1 MKALLVDGYN
11 LVRRIYAA
19 VPGPQSGGEYGH
31 EPESPTL
38 ALAHIQGVIKSSV
51 SSLQRALRHHQPSHC
66 VAVFEQSGRTWRH
79 RLFPDYKKNRS
90 AMPEDL
96 TKAMPELKA
105 AFEHV
110 GVNSF
115 DKVGYEADDVIATM
129 ATKIAQNNGHIVILS
144 TDRNHCQLL
153 NDFVQVYD
161 HFGQRYLDRE
171 MVMQRFDVEPG
182 QLPFL
187 LALAGDSSLSIP
199 GIPSI
204 GLRTSARLVN
214 EYQGM
219 DRLLDASEEMPGKIG
234 SKLYNGKD
242 VARLGL
248 ELFTLKT
255 DIPLGINLNHFRFQ
269 HGL

>member
-1 MKALLVDGYN
+1 MKALLVDGFN

-19 VPGPQSGGEYGH
+19 VPAPRPEH
-31 EPESPTL
+31 ETEHPNSANHASL
-38 ALAHIQGVIKSSV
+38 SHIQGVIRSSV

-96 TKAMPELKA
+96 AKSMPELKA
-105 AFEHV
+105 ALMNV
-110 GVNSF
+110 GMNSF
-115 DKVGYEADDVIATM
+115 DKIGYEADDVIATM
-129 ATKIAQNNGHIVILS
+129 ATKIARNHGHVVILS
-144 TDRNHCQLL
+144 TDRNHCQLIH
-153 NDFVQVYD
+153 DFIQIYD

-171 MVMQRFDVEPG
+171 MVRKRFDVEPE

-187 LALAGDSSLSIP
+187 LALAGESSVSIP

-204 GLRTSARLVN
+204 GLRTAARLVN
-214 EYQGM
+214 EYQTM
-219 DRLLDASEEMPGKIG
+219 DKLLDASGDMAGKIG
-234 SKLYNGKD
+234 NKLYNGKD
-242 VARLGL
+242 TARLGL

-255 DIPLGINLNHFRFQ
+255 DIPLGVNLNHFRFQ
-269 HGL
+269 HDL